1 MELCR
6 SVPGSVVLKER
17 NKDTKGPGSNLR
29 EIQAVKEQ
37 LKNSRDKMKLHLYNF
52 KAQVTIDEELK

>member
-1 MELCR
+1 MELCG